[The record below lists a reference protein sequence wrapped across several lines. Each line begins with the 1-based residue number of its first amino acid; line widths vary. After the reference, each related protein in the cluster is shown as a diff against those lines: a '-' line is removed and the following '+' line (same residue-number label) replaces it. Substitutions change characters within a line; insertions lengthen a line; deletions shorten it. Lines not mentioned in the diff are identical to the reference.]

1 MAVMIGI
8 DPHKRSHTAVAIDGT
23 SEVLG
28 QLRVTADRRQL
39 DRLLAFATRWPD
51 RVWAVEN
58 ANGLGRLFSRQL
70 LDAGETV
77 VDVPAK
83 LSARVRALS
92 GAGHKTDA
100 HDAHSTAIAGRHGT
114 GVKQVAADDPLLV
127 VLGLVLERRWQLVAV
142 RQVTL
147 CRIHDHLACL
157 LPGGANKHLTADKA
171 AGLLRRVRAT
181 DPVGI
186 RRRLIVRELIAEL
199 RAVDRK
205 IAPLDADI
213 AWMLDEHGTTL
224 TDIVGIGRTGAATT
238 LAITGDPARFRSA
251 AAFASFAGTAP
262 IAASSGD
269 TIRHRLNRGGNRQ
282 LNKVI
287 HTAAKT
293 QIRLAGPGR
302 DYYQRRRADGKTN
315 AEAIRALKRHIT
327 TAVYRTL
334 QTDTASRAARRALA
348 SEEDKRS

>member
-1 MAVMIGI
+1 M
-8 DPHKRSHTAVAIDGT
+8 
-23 SEVLG
+23 
-28 QLRVTADRRQL
+28 
-39 DRLLAFATRWPD
+39 
-51 RVWAVEN
+51 
-58 ANGLGRLFSRQL
+58 
-70 LDAGETV
+70 
-77 VDVPAK
+77 
-83 LSARVRALS
+83 
-92 GAGHKTDA
+92 
-100 HDAHSTAIAGRHGT
+100 
-114 GVKQVAADDPLLV
+114 
-127 VLGLVLERRWQLVAV
+127 
-142 RQVTL
+142 
-147 CRIHDHLACL
+147 
-157 LPGGANKHLTADKA
+157 
-171 AGLLRRVRAT
+171 
-181 DPVGI
+181 
-186 RRRLIVRELIAEL
+186 RELIAEL

-224 TDIVGIGRTGAATT
+224 TDIVGIGRTGAATI